1 MWIFFH
7 ANLRKFTVKLDGLL
21 TYRIEDK
28 YSLSRDS
35 SRFTRASRKHKTQN
49 FDFIVHFQSKT
60 NKQTKTNSFNIPP
73 IYLREFVLIAVS
85 SASRGLVWKVDFT
98 VCDQR
103 LQTLIQKVFKA
114 SVDWTQW
121 TPFLP
126 RILRVL
132 AIYIIY
138 SKALTDSCEIKRIGW
153 TTEGSNKRKRDRTDE
168 RERGV

>member
-1 MWIFFH
+1 MKWVFNKRNLFAVAPSVCEYFFH

-28 YSLSRDS
+28 YSLSQDS
-35 SRFTRASRKHKTQN
+35 SRFTRESRKTQN
-49 FDFIVHFQSKT
+49 TKFWFYCTFSKQ
-60 NKQTKTNSFNIPP
+60 NKQTNKTNNFNIPP
-73 IYLREFVLIAVS
+73 FYLREFVLIAVS

-103 LQTLIQKVFKA
+103 LKALIQKVFKD

-126 RILRVL
+126 GILRVL

-138 SKALTDSCEIKRIGW
+138 SKALL
-153 TTEGSNKRKRDRTDE
+153 SNYPR
-168 RERGV
+168 